1 MFKNN
6 VGIFFANII
15 KQKKIKNRTMY
26 KKIFILLFVLSIVV
40 ISCTRD
46 KKDVTDD
53 IPQKI
58 DTSEIFSEIK
68 QVYYSMPSPME
79 IASIIEKYKQNFSPD
94 LLLDLDKAKSYSST
108 KAQAL
113 NMGMYST
120 DIAFLTITGNYQY
133 SKQYFSV
140 LVFISNELDITEGI
154 NDTLLK
160 SIEENIEDIEKVKE
174 LTSIAFFKS
183 DAFLKENS
191 KQKIATYIINGS
203 WLESVYL
210 IAQLGADENIKSDI
224 FNLLIDQRLVLANI
238 IKIDEQQKIDED
250 LIKTMKKL
258 KQLFDNCVV
267 ITKKEIVD
275 PYTDSLRVK
284 TTVEYNFNKNKIKK
298 ISDEISKIREN
309 FISLH

>member
-1 MFKNN
+1 
-6 VGIFFANII
+6 
-15 KQKKIKNRTMY
+15 MY
-26 KKIFILLFVLSIVV
+26 KKIFILLFVLSV
-40 ISCTRD
+40 IFLSCKRD
-46 KKDVTDD
+46 KTDVTDE

-58 DTSEIFSEIK
+58 DTSEIFKEIK

-79 IASIIEKYKQNFSPD
+79 IASIIGKYKQNFSPEM
-94 LLLDLDKAKSYSST
+94 LLDIDKAKSYSST
-108 KAQAL
+108 KAQSL

-140 LVFISNELDITEGI
+140 LVYISNELDITEGI
-154 NDTLLK
+154 NDTLLR
-160 SIEENIEDIEKVKE
+160 SVEENIEDLKKVEK

-203 WLESVYL
+203 WIESIYL
-210 IAQLGADENIKSDI
+210 ISKLSADENIKSDI
-224 FNLLIDQRLVLANI
+224 FNLLIDQRLVLENI
-238 IKIDEQQKIDED
+238 IKIDEQQQIDEE
-250 LIKTMKKL
+250 LIETMKYL
-258 KQLFDNCVV
+258 KQLFDNCIV
-267 ITKKEIVD
+267 ITKKEIED

-284 TTVEYNFNKNKIKK
+284 TTVEYNFNKYKIKK